1 MKKLTKI
8 FSTIALVVI
17 TLISDSSCKQMK
29 DESKTQACAIDAVTL
44 KADMRKLWEDHV
56 IWTRNVILC
65 IADELPGKSQ
75 AVKRLLQN
83 QVDIGNLFKLYY
95 GEEIG
100 SRLTKLLF
108 VHINTFAEVAQA
120 AKTNNTLVHDEA
132 NKRLVAN
139 ADEISELLC
148 KVNPNWALTDM
159 KMMMQEHL
167 KITTDEAMQRINKNY
182 DADVIAFDKTN
193 KEILSMADMFTD
205 GIIKQ
210 FPEKF

>member
-1 MKKLTKI
+1 LAI
-8 FSTIALVVI
+8 I
-17 TLISDSSCKQMK
+17 TLISNSSCEQIK
-29 DESKTQACAIDAVTL
+29 DESKTKTCGIKAVTL
-44 KADMRKLWEDHV
+44 KTDMRKLWEDHV

-83 QVDIGNLFKLYY
+83 QDDIGNIFKLYY
-95 GEEIG
+95 GEG
-100 SRLTKLLF
+100 MGNNLTKLLY
-108 VHINTFAEVAQA
+108 VHINSFAEVAQA
-120 AKTNNTLVHDEA
+120 IKTNNTSVHDEA

-139 ADEISELLC
+139 ADEISQFLC
-148 KVNPNWALTDM
+148 KANPNWALTDM

-193 KEILSMADMFTD
+193 KEILSMADMFTE

>member
-1 MKKLTKI
+1 MKRTTKI
-8 FSTIALVVI
+8 FCTIAWVVI
-17 TLISDSSCKQMK
+17 TLISASCCEQMK
-29 DESKTQACAIDAVTL
+29 DESKTKTCGIDAVTL
-44 KADMRKLWEDHV
+44 KTDMRKLWEDHV
-56 IWTRNVILC
+56 IWTRNVIFC
-65 IADELPGKSQ
+65 IVDELPGKSE

-83 QVDIGNLFKLYY
+83 QVDIGNIFKLYY
-95 GEEIG
+95 GEETG
-100 SRLTKLLF
+100 SKLTKLLY

-120 AKTNNTLVHDEA
+120 AKTNNTPVHDEA

-139 ADEISELLC
+139 ADEISEFLC
-148 KVNPNWALTDM
+148 KANPNWALTDM

-193 KEILSMADMFTD
+193 KEILIMADMFTD

-210 FPEKF
+210 FQEKF

>member
-1 MKKLTKI
+1 
-8 FSTIALVVI
+8 
-17 TLISDSSCKQMK
+17 MK
-29 DESKTQACAIDAVTL
+29 DESKTQACGIDAVTL
-44 KADMRKLWEDHV
+44 KTNMRKLWEDHV

-120 AKTNNTLVHDEA
+120 TKTNNTLVHDEA

-182 DADVIAFDKTN
+182 DADVIAFDKTK

>member
-1 MKKLTKI
+1 MKRTTKI
-8 FSTIALVVI
+8 FSMIALAII
-17 TLISDSSCKQMK
+17 TLISNSSCEQIK
-29 DESKTQACAIDAVTL
+29 DESKTKTCGIKAVTL
-44 KADMRKLWEDHV
+44 KTDMRKLWEDHV

-83 QVDIGNLFKLYY
+83 QDDIGNIFKLYY
-95 GEEIG
+95 GEG
-100 SRLTKLLF
+100 MGNNLTKLLY
-108 VHINTFAEVAQA
+108 VHINSFAEVAQA
-120 AKTNNTLVHDEA
+120 IKTNNTSVHDEA

-139 ADEISELLC
+139 ADEISQFLC
-148 KVNPNWALTDM
+148 KANPNWALTDM

-193 KEILSMADMFTD
+193 KEILSMADMFTE